1 MTIASLWQTY
11 KYFMSF
17 FLLYDFILFL
27 KRTWVNVLCYSDVTK
42 ENTIMTIRNSII
54 ELNTYLLAVGL

>member
-1 MTIASLWQTY
+1 MFSSHGLIEREFKSLSMVQTYHMVMTIASLWQTY

-27 KRTWVNVLCYSDVTK
+27 KRT
-42 ENTIMTIRNSII
+42 
-54 ELNTYLLAVGL
+54 